1 MRRIILFSLLV
12 ASLVLLTF
20 AVTQPALTLEAKIAK
35 SELANTAVEAI
46 TEDAESNSRQMLYT
60 FAQML
65 GLDKL
70 EGHIDAYGKTRSI
83 WGTVVEL
90 FEHNNR
96 LVAVLVAMFSVV
108 VPLCKSLMQFIV
120 LLFPKT
126 RVAQP
131 LSRLS
136 GAMSK
141 WSMADVFVLALIIA
155 FLGGNADGHFGQL
168 VIMNAYLHEGFWLFL
183 AYCLMSIIISMFLQ
197 PIDRPTEQ
205 APKH

>member
-1 MRRIILFSLLV
+1 MRRVLLLISLV
-12 ASLVLLTF
+12 ASLALLTF
-20 AVTQPALTLEAKIAK
+20 AVLQPALTIEAKIAK

-46 TEDAESNSRQMLYT
+46 TEDGQSQSRQMLYSLS
-60 FAQML
+60 QML

-90 FEHNNR
+90 YEHDNR
-96 LVAVLVAMFSVV
+96 LVAILVALFSVV
-108 VPLCKSLMQFIV
+108 VPLCKSLMQFVVLAAPRASVSAV
-120 LLFPKT
+120 LLG
-126 RVAQP
+126 
-131 LSRLS
+131 LS

-168 VIMNAYLHEGFWLFL
+168 VMMQAQLHQGFWLFL
-183 AYCLMSIIISMFLQ
+183 GYCLVSIVISMCLPKVQ
-197 PIDRPTEQ
+197 Q
-205 APKH
+205 AGNLR

>member
-120 LLFPKT
+120 LLFPKA

-197 PIDRPTEQ
+197 PIDGPTEQ
-205 APKH
+205 APQH

>member
-1 MRRIILFSLLV
+1 MRRTILLSLLIS
-12 ASLVLLTF
+12 SLVLLAY

-46 TEDAESNSRQMLYT
+46 TEDAQSNSRQMLYSLS
-60 FAQML
+60 QML

-83 WGTVVEL
+83 WGTVIEL
-90 FEHNNR
+90 FEHDNR

-108 VPLCKSLMQFIV
+108 IPVCKSLMQFVV
-120 LLFPKT
+120 LLLPSA
-126 RVAQP
+126 RISPP
-131 LSRLS
+131 LCRFS

-168 VIMNAYLHEGFWLFL
+168 VIMNATLHEGFWLFL
-183 AYCLMSIIISMFLQ
+183 AYCLASITISMCLK
-197 PIDRPTEQ
+197 PT
-205 APKH
+205 KNTMTVS